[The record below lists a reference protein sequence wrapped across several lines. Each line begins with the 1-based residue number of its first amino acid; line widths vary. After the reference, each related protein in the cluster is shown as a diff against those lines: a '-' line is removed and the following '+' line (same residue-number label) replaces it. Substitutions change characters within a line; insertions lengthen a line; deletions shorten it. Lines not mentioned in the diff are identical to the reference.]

1 MNPTFGASILSWIP
15 PMWTPEGGLFAIQQ
29 ASAAGFDLLEILL
42 PPSMEFDAPTVKR
55 QLKQHGLKAT
65 CSLNLPQEAHI
76 PFYPK
81 EATRLIKAAL
91 DKASELEVDYLG
103 GVLHSGIGVF
113 SGKQRTREEENTL
126 CEVWAEVAEYAGRS
140 GITIGIEPI
149 NRYESYMC
157 TSAEEVLRFIK
168 CVDAPNLSLH
178 LDTFHMNIEETSFYE
193 PVIAAGSRLRHIH
206 MTERDRGMLGEGNVR
221 WDDLFRGLQE
231 IDFNGNLVLENFSNS
246 VPGMAVAVSL
256 WRPSKYNADELA
268 KGSLAFMRKMTC
280 EHQ

>member
-126 CEVWAEVAEYAGRS
+126 C
-140 GITIGIEPI
+140 
-149 NRYESYMC
+149 YESFMC

-168 CVDAPNLSLH
+168 RVDAPNLSLH

-206 MTERDRGMLGEGNVR
+206 MTESNRGMLGEGNVR

-246 VPGMAVAVSL
+246 VPGMAEAVSL

>member
-1 MNPTFGASILSWIP
+1 
-15 PMWTPEGGLFAIQQ
+15 
-29 ASAAGFDLLEILL
+29 
-42 PPSMEFDAPTVKR
+42 
-55 QLKQHGLKAT
+55 
-65 CSLNLPQEAHI
+65 
-76 PFYPK
+76 
-81 EATRLIKAAL
+81 
-91 DKASELEVDYLG
+91 
-103 GVLHSGIGVF
+103 
-113 SGKQRTREEENTL
+113 
-126 CEVWAEVAEYAGRS
+126 
-140 GITIGIEPI
+140 
-149 NRYESYMC
+149 MC

-168 CVDAPNLSLH
+168 RVDAPNLSLH

-206 MTERDRGMLGEGNVR
+206 MTESDRGMLGEGNVR

-246 VPGMAVAVSL
+246 VPGMAEAVSL

>member
-1 MNPTFGASILSWIP
+1 MDQKIDRMKELVDKLNEASRVYYQGKDEIMSNIEYDKLYDELQTLEEETGTVMNNSPTIHVGYETLS
-15 PMWTPEGGLFAIQQ
+15 E
-29 ASAAGFDLLEILL
+29 L
-42 PPSMEFDAPTVKR
+42 PK
-55 QLKQHGLKAT
+55 
-65 CSLNLPQEAHI
+65 EAHI

-81 EATRLIKAAL
+81 KATCLIKEAL

-113 SGKQRTREEENTL
+113 SGKQRTQEEENTL
-126 CEVWAEVAEYAGRS
+126 CEVWAEVAEYAARS

-168 CVDAPNLSLH
+168 RVNAPNLSLH

-193 PVIAAGSRLRHIH
+193 PVIAAGNRLRHIH
-206 MTERDRGMLGEGNVR
+206 MTESDRGMLGEGNVR

-246 VPGMAVAVSL
+246 VPGMAEAVSL
-256 WRPSKYNADELA
+256 WRPSKYNADALA
-268 KGSLAFMRKMTC
+268 KGSLAFMRKMAR
-280 EHQ
+280 EYQ

>member
-1 MNPTFGASILSWIP
+1 MDQKIDRMKELVDKLNEASRVYYQGKDEIMSNIEYDKLYDELQTLEEETGTVMNNSPTIHVGYETLS
-15 PMWTPEGGLFAIQQ
+15 E
-29 ASAAGFDLLEILL
+29 L
-42 PPSMEFDAPTVKR
+42 PK
-55 QLKQHGLKAT
+55 
-65 CSLNLPQEAHI
+65 EAHI

-81 EATRLIKAAL
+81 KATCLIKEAL

-113 SGKQRTREEENTL
+113 SGKQRTQEEENTL
-126 CEVWAEVAEYAGRS
+126 CEVWAEVAEYAARS

-168 CVDAPNLSLH
+168 RVNAPNLSLH

-206 MTERDRGMLGEGNVR
+206 MTESDRGMLGEGNVR

-246 VPGMAVAVSL
+246 VPGMAEAVSL
-256 WRPSKYNADELA
+256 WRPSKYNADALA
-268 KGSLAFMRKMTC
+268 KGSLAFMRKMAR
-280 EHQ
+280 EYQ